1 MQPPIHDWRYKSY
14 RDWRYKSYR
23 DGPACT
29 WTYIGVRLYRRLS
42 DDQFYMAT
50 MLVGWGDSL
59 GASDRMTPSR
69 PWRNALALGLC
80 LGSVLLR
87 GRVGPPQR
95 RARFKGREV
104 MLEEAHCE
112 WVSNIQ
118 QCWKRGEG
126 RGWPLDTRS
135 SNRHTGQRQGGGGL
149 QTCSQVK
156 EQSMHSNSKLYCYN
170 WH

>member
-14 RDWRYKSYR
+14 RDWRYKSYG

-29 WTYIGVRLYRRLS
+29 WTYIGVRLYGRLS

-50 MLVGWGDSL
+50 MLVRWGDSL
-59 GASDRMTPSR
+59 GSSDRMTASR
-69 PWRNALALGLC
+69 PWRDALALGLC

-87 GRVGPPQR
+87 GRGGPPQR

-126 RGWPLDTRS
+126 W
-135 SNRHTGQRQGGGGL
+135 QRMASGHKVIKQAHRAKAGGVCVGGVGGGVTDV
-149 QTCSQVK
+149 QSSQRAK
-156 EQSMHSNSKLYCYN
+156 HAFKL
-170 WH
+170 